1 MSLFL
6 YMKTKIKESDLKDE
20 VIAQYKFSKQLTDPI
35 HTRANSQE
43 ELYRNYIDPATYP
56 HAARV
61 FDPRIFR
68 NIETITPKMV
78 ANEPTGSFF
87 PQEAGDLKTSEVLK
101 ALIKYDW
108 RRAEM
113 FPKLVTFVK
122 SMLIFGTAFGF
133 VHWEYREKTKTRMAP
148 RDINGTKVWSPARV
162 EQEQIVEFDGPNF
175 EPLNFYDCF
184 PDPNATSIYNMRW
197 FIMRSFKT
205 VKELREENETRGME
219 YYKNL
224 DVLEKA
230 VNDKKGEKGKG
241 GGKPEDLYW
250 KEHRRM
256 MIGAQDLTGEDP
268 NNPEFMV
275 LRRFTRDQWVD
286 IVPEYEI
293 VIRDADDPYFH
304 GELPIVYGVDYP
316 YPGELYG
323 MSEIEPVERIQR
335 AINAVLNQRLDNV
348 QLVLRSMW
356 KVRKGAGVDMHTLIS
371 SPGNIITTDDMNAVE
386 PVQVPDVTGNTFVG
400 TMNYLTAAMQNGS
413 GITDYTMGI
422 NTSANVATDT
432 ATGTRLV
439 QQEANAQFKL
449 KIQLFYH
456 MVIERIANQWKD
468 LRIQFTTEEQ
478 KLRIVGRDEVD
489 YMMKNT
495 DMAKTGIDGKPIAP
509 GDFETPARMT
519 LAKDNNFAFLTI
531 YPEDIQPAIVGDYD
545 FIATVSSEALTD
557 PVVLQE
563 NFMNALDRV
572 KDPMW
577 MQGLESQGKQLNFVD
592 LTQKIFDKLNIGV
605 EGSNVL
611 TDFKQPGDQTNST
624 IRAQINFKD
633 LPPEGQVQ
641 LADQAGIKI
650 QEGQAPLQP
659 ESPPQATGAAAPAM
673 TGAAMPVPSFMQGGQ
688 NGTS

>member
-1 MSLFL
+1 
-6 YMKTKIKESDLKDE
+6 MKTKIKESDLKDE

-35 HTRANSQE
+35 HDRANSQE
-43 ELYRNYIDPATYP
+43 ELYRNYIDPALYP
-56 HAARV
+56 HNARV

-122 SMLIFGTAFGF
+122 SLLIFGTSFGF
-133 VHWEYREKTKTRMAP
+133 VHWEYREKIKTRMAP
-148 RDINGTKVWSPARV
+148 HDVNGLKVWSPART
-162 EQEQIVEFDGPNF
+162 EQEAIVEFDGPNF

-184 PDPNATSIYNMRW
+184 PDPNATSIHNMRW
-197 FIMRSFKT
+197 FILRSFKT
-205 VKELREENETRGME
+205 VKELREENETRGMD

-224 DVLEKA
+224 DELEKK
-230 VNDKKGEKGKG
+230 VEEKKMEKGKG

-268 NNPEFMV
+268 SNPEFMI
-275 LRRFTRDQWVD
+275 LRRFTRDKWVD
-286 IVPEYEI
+286 IVPEYDL
-293 VIRDADDPYFH
+293 VIRDAEDPYFH

-348 QLVLRSMW
+348 QLVLRAMW

-371 SPGNIITTDDMNAVE
+371 SPGNIVTTDDMNAVE
-386 PVQVPDVTGNTFVG
+386 PIQVPDVTGNTFVG

-456 MVIERIANQWKD
+456 MVIERIVNQWKD

-478 KLRIVGRDEVD
+478 KLRIVGREEVD
-489 YMMKNT
+489 YMLKNT
-495 DMAKTGIDGKPIAP
+495 DMATTSIKGESIAP
-509 GDFETPARMT
+509 GDFETPARMQ
-519 LAKDNNFAFLTI
+519 LSNDRNFAFLTI
-531 YPEDIQPAIVGDYD
+531 YPDDIQPSIVGDYD
-545 FIATVSSEALTD
+545 FIATVSSEAITD
-557 PVVLQE
+557 PIVLQE
-563 NFMNALDRV
+563 NFFNAVDRV

-577 MQGLESQGKQLNFVD
+577 MQGLESQGKQLNFVE
-592 LTQKIFDKLNIGV
+592 LTAKIFDKLNIGV

-611 TDFKQPGDQTNST
+611 TDFKNPGEENNST

-650 QEGQAPLQP
+650 QEGQAPVQP
-659 ESPPQATGAAAPAM
+659 QSPPQAEAGAAAPTMA
-673 TGAAMPVPSFMQGGQ
+673 GPAPVPSFMQGGI
-688 NGTS
+688 NGAQ